1 MSMPPARA
9 KAKAVHKI
17 LKTKRK
23 IRRAKRRVKI
33 VKKVARRK
41 LAKVEKRL
49 ST

>member
-1 MSMPPARA
+1 MPTART

-23 IRRAKRRVKI
+23 IRRTKRRVKI
-33 VKKVARRK
+33 AKKVARRK
-41 LAKVEKRL
+41 LAKIEKRL